1 MQRAVSFE
9 RNRVVGVLAASVV
22 FGGLT
27 GYWGWGLALGG
38 FGLAAHNIWRGHQVA
53 RWLAGQG
60 QEPPV
65 YEGLWAFIAS
75 EIHRERRQNR
85 TQRREISRLLRRY
98 RDSAEALPDAA
109 VLIDTQRQ
117 IQWANRK
124 ARELLGIDN
133 VLDRGQRVDNL
144 LRDPAVKPLFSRE
157 NPAPEAHSRSP
168 QDNRVQLTLRLSR
181 YGEGALLVAQDVS
194 AAMAAQ
200 EMRQTFV
207 ANASHE
213 LRTPLT
219 VVAGHLELLAD
230 DPALPDHVEQSL
242 QSAHREA
249 NRMLAIVEDLL
260 TLTSLENTQ
269 LNDAQSE
276 PIAVAAEVSDLVEA
290 TRLAR
295 HYRGQTLTLDLDTG
309 LCLRGRKTEVMS
321 VVRNLVN
328 NALRHTEPE
337 DDIRLRWSRDDV
349 GRPTFSVTDTGT
361 GIAAEH
367 LAHLTERFYRVDAG
381 RSRDSGGTGLGL
393 SIVKH
398 IVSRHSGELLIDSE
412 PGRGSTFSARF
423 PATRAC

>member
-9 RNRVVGVLAASVV
+9 RSRLLLVLATSVV
-22 FGGLT
+22 LGGVT
-27 GYWGWGLALGG
+27 GYWAWCIALGG
-38 FGLAAHNIWRGHQVA
+38 FGLAAYQIRRGHDVA
-53 RWLAGQG
+53 RWLTGTDA
-60 QEPPV
+60 EPSV

-75 EIHRERRQNR
+75 EIHRERRQNTR
-85 TQRREISRLLRRY
+85 QRREISRLLRRY

-109 VLIDTQRQ
+109 VLVDHQRQ

-124 ARELLGIDN
+124 AHDLLGIDN
-133 VLDRGQRVDNL
+133 ATDRGQRVDNL
-144 LRDPAVKPLFSRE
+144 LRDPAVQALWQHNQPGAE
-157 NPAPEAHSRSP
+157 TQARSP
-168 QDNRVQLTLRLSR
+168 QDERVHLTLRLSR

-194 AAMAAQ
+194 AVMAAQ

-260 TLTSLENTQ
+260 TLTSLENTH
-269 LNDAQSE
+269 LSDAQSE

-290 TRLAR
+290 TRLAE
-295 HYRGQTLTLDLDTG
+295 HYRGQTLSLDLDAG
-309 LCLRGRKTEVMS
+309 LCLRGRTTEVMS

-337 DDIRLRWSRDDV
+337 DDISLRWSRDEV

-361 GIAAEH
+361 GIAPEH

-381 RSRDSGGTGLGL
+381 RSRDTGGTGLGL

-423 PATRAC
+423 PPDRAC